1 MTLSAVLPLILEN
14 VILNEWSYFAS
25 ESPDDEKVK
34 KKRSYMIK
42 QWIKPR
48 ILDFYKTWSVFDER
62 NRTTNFLEGWHHG
75 LNKAIEK
82 KTQPLIFC

>member
-1 MTLSAVLPLILEN
+1 
-14 VILNEWSYFAS
+14 
-25 ESPDDEKVK
+25 
-34 KKRSYMIK
+34 MIK